1 MHACLKSACA
11 VLAWSILVV
20 LVAAGMKGSV
30 SPAQAN
36 IRTAS
41 STTQVTLAS
50 TLSVAAAP
58 KTVARPVSR
67 YAVRPGDTLSGIAAR
82 FAVRGGWPALYA
94 ANRPLI
100 GSDPDVIR
108 PGTILVLPGRMAPA
122 RYMVVA
128 GDTLA
133 GIAARLAVRGGWPAL
148 YAANRKVI
156 GPDPGMIRPGTVLA
170 IPRPAAPRAPA
181 SGPGRRVPPPPPAS
195 AGSGH
200 RPVPVPAPAAPG
212 MPQWLK
218 ALLLAAGLL
227 IGAVFLG
234 GPVLLARRRQA
245 ARAAR
250 PGAAGFGPAPGAGKA
265 HIVVAGH
272 DRLVV
277 TCSRPDDTVYVLR
290 PPGADP
296 REILRV
302 ARLVLPEV
310 PYGELADQ
318 LGVPASWPV
327 GYRVPARSA
336 CAVFAW
342 SILLIMAVAAV
353 MTGPA
358 RPAQADTRAASSTE
372 VTLTSTLSAA
382 AAPGTAARPAARYVV
397 QPGDTLSGIA
407 ARFAVRG
414 GWPALYAANR
424 PRIGSDPNVIRP
436 GTVLV
441 LPGQRAPARYRVVRG
456 DTLAGIAAALAVRGG
471 WPALYAANRA
481 VIGPD
486 PDVVRAGA
494 VLTVPRPAAPS
505 PAAPRPTGRP
515 VPPPSAPAGNGHR
528 PLPGR
533 AGAPAAAGMP
543 QWLKAL
549 LLAAGLLSGAVFLGG
564 PVLLARRRRQAAAR
578 AARPDHVGAGRGR
591 DRGGRRGGVAAAV
604 RPVAVAARVHPA
616 GVAVPCVVLAAGIV
630 LFTLVK
636 SATVPPSGGSG
647 PGSVSAVRPGTGQP
661 QHRLRLRPPGPPGQ
675 PALPGGPGQDARRL
689 TCRPER
695 IAPPLPVPAAG
706 PRAGPG
712 RAPQASRN
720 RSSRLA
726 GGQACEV
733 RQMLSPAAA
742 AAAGS
747 GGADQ

>member
-1 MHACLKSACA
+1 LKSACA

-30 SPAQAN
+30 PPAQAN
-36 IRTAS
+36 IRIAS

-94 ANRPLI
+94 ANRPRI
-100 GSDPDVIR
+100 GPDPNVIR
-108 PGTILVLPGRMAPA
+108 PGTILVLPGWMAPA

-181 SGPGRRVPPPPPAS
+181 SGPGRRVPPPPPPPAS

-200 RPVPVPAPAAPG
+200 RPVPVTAPAAPG

-265 HIVVAGH
+265 HIVVADH

-336 CAVFAW
+336 CVVFAW
-342 SILLIMAVAAV
+342 SILMIMAVAAV
-353 MTGPA
+353 MAGPA
-358 RPAQADTRAASSTE
+358 RPVQADTRAASSTE

-424 PRIGSDPNVIRP
+424 PLIGPGPDVIRP

-441 LPGQRAPARYRVVRG
+441 LPGQRAPARYRVVPG

-505 PAAPRPTGRP
+505 PAAPRPAGRP

-564 PVLLARRRRQAAAR
+564 PVLLARRRRRAAAR

-591 DRGGRRGGVAAAV
+591 DRGSRYRGVAAAV

-636 SATVPPSGGSG
+636 SATVPPPGGSG

-695 IAPPLPVPAAG
+695 IAPPLPVPAAVS
-706 PRAGPG
+706 PAGPG

-720 RSSRLA
+720 QSSRLS
-726 GGQACEV
+726 GGQVCEV
-733 RQMLSPAAA
+733 RQMLSSAAA

-747 GGADQ
+747 GGAGQ